1 MDNNSIKDNVCKFRK
16 QRKMTQEEMADLLGI
31 SITAYRELEKG
42 STSMMN
48 QHILKM
54 ARITNTPTEEIV
66 LGYMPAQIDN
76 PVKLRDLQAEYEEK
90 IKERD
95 RRIAEL
101 EKMVSY
107 LEETIATKNEI
118 ITMLKKSFGEDE

>member
-76 PVKLRDLQAEYEEK
+76 PGKLRDLQAEYDEK
-90 IKERD
+90 IQERD

>member
-76 PVKLRDLQAEYEEK
+76 PGKLGDLQAEYEEK

-101 EKMVSY
+101 E
-107 LEETIATKNEI
+107 AD
-118 ITMLKKSFGEDE
+118 KKQLQGLLSVLTSNAQSVGPKPKKQ

>member
-1 MDNNSIKDNVCKFRK
+1 
-16 QRKMTQEEMADLLGI
+16 
-31 SITAYRELEKG
+31 
-42 STSMMN
+42 
-48 QHILKM
+48 
-54 ARITNTPTEEIV
+54 
-66 LGYMPAQIDN
+66 MPAQIDN
-76 PVKLRDLQAEYEEK
+76 PGKLRDLQAEYEEK

-118 ITMLKKSFGEDE
+118 ITMLKKSLGEDE

>member
-66 LGYMPAQIDN
+66 LGYMPAQIAN
-76 PVKLRDLQAEYEEK
+76 PGKLRDLQAEYEEK

>member
-76 PVKLRDLQAEYEEK
+76 PGKLRDLQAAYEEK

>member
-76 PVKLRDLQAEYEEK
+76 PGKLRDLQAEYEEK
-90 IKERD
+90 VKERD

-118 ITMLKKSFGEDE
+118 ITMLKKSLGEDE

>member
-76 PVKLRDLQAEYEEK
+76 PGKLGDLQAEYEEK